1 MSWIQNFFTSRDYS
15 TNGNTYV
22 GQEGRLFYNSN
33 TNALY
38 VSDGV
43 TIGGVPI
50 VGTLLSATAIATGA
64 NAVLIDSA
72 TPIIIT
78 GMTTT
83 PSAGT
88 YIVNFNSQFVVDDTS
103 SQTLQAKTD
112 LIALY
117 DALVALP
124 VTDTG
129 HVPTYGAETLGPGV
143 YYQAGATNITGTLT
157 LDASDD
163 PDALFVFRCAGA
175 FTTGASAEVVLING
189 ATSSN
194 VWFVSEG
201 AASTGADT
209 IFRGSI
215 IANQAAVSTG
225 AGTSVEGRMFA
236 ITGAVGIGAASIFT
250 RPTGTSV
257 MTLGLLDLFN
267 LFTGT
272 GNISNTGASEIQ
284 LSIGTNSGTITG
296 FDTATVGGSIISGGS
311 PTLTVFRCAIYVDGD
326 IVQDSLRSTSRPFEL
341 ETFEFPIVLQTVITV
356 AAGQT
361 VDVRAYSELGIQT
374 VGPRM
379 ALTLLPINN

>member
-1 MSWIQNFFTSRDYS
+1 MSWIQKFFTSRENTTD
-15 TNGNTYV
+15 GNTYV
-22 GQEGRLFYNSN
+22 GQEGRLFYKSN

-117 DALVALP
+117 DALVALT

-163 PDALFVFRCAGA
+163 PDALFVFRCDGA

-296 FDTATVGGSIISGGS
+296 FDTATVGGSIIPGGAS
-311 PTLTVFRCAIYVDGD
+311 SLTIFRCAIYVDGV
-326 IVQDSLRSTSRPFEL
+326 IVQDSLRSTSRPFVA